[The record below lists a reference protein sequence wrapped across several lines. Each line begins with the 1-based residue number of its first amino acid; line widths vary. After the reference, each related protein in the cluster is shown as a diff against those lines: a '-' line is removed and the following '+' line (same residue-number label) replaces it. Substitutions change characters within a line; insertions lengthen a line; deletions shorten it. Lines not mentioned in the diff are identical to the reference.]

1 MVILD
6 HFRKADI
13 PYEALE
19 HLISAYILVM
29 NVEEDLTANG
39 QDGLLIA
46 FLKLQQDCGVQI
58 DLTKTLRDENIS
70 LGGAEPA
77 LRYGIDEGATPP
89 GEHTERTYTAYE
101 AVTRGRLTLLL
112 PRIEA
117 ALNDRALAT
126 EFSALIA
133 EIGIAPLP
141 HASVNVPP
149 PPAPSM

>member
-6 HFRKADI
+6 RLRTADI

-19 HLISAYILVM
+19 HLIGAYMLVM

-70 LGGAEPA
+70 LGGDEPP
-77 LRYGIDEGATPP
+77 LRYGIDEGAVAP

-101 AVTRGRLTLLL
+101 AVTRERLALLL
-112 PRIEA
+112 SRIEVT
-117 ALNDRALAT
+117 LNDRALAT
-126 EFSALIA
+126 EFVGLMG
-133 EIGIAPLP
+133 EMGVPFLP
-141 HASVNVPP
+141 PASVQAPP
-149 PPAPSM
+149 PPALGM